1 MQKYL
6 GDLIH
11 FSFRSTTKRTFS
23 CTLHTPTS
31 LCTARSR
38 KAFYLSSSTFGQTWP
53 LWGKEVQG
61 KTEPKICP
69 KREWWFHRSTFFLF
83 LAILYWRVAE
93 FWRLEQK
100 TMKSVIAETYS
111 SLTPKKAKKPENV
124 IKYYCIIEYTH
135 MSLNLKGNLCERLVL
150 EWTKKPSRL
159 LFWVWTRILHSSSF
173 VKYCA
178 NVFVQ
183 LINDAENPKWS
194 LFILII
200 VQKRKCHQRWRK
212 HRQNTF
218 CVVKEKNG
226 TILRYDGS

>member
-111 SLTPKKAKKPENV
+111 SLTPKKAKK
-124 IKYYCIIEYTH
+124 
-135 MSLNLKGNLCERLVL
+135 
-150 EWTKKPSRL
+150 
-159 LFWVWTRILHSSSF
+159 
-173 VKYCA
+173 A
-178 NVFVQ
+178 
-183 LINDAENPKWS
+183 
-194 LFILII
+194 
-200 VQKRKCHQRWRK
+200 RKCDKILLYYWVHSYEFELE
-212 HRQNTF
+212 RQPMWKIGSGMNQKTITIVVLSLDSYSPQFKF
-218 CVVKEKNG
+218 CQILCKCICATNKRCWKSKMISFHSDHCPKEKVPSEMKEASSG
-226 TILRYDGS
+226 HFLCS